1 MTKLGGKLRA
11 HAPQTTRTAR
21 CDQNTGKGH
30 MRRSCESSARVYDI
44 GLQPTLNPG
53 EFPAPLPFFSD
64 YVFVN
69 KMAVQ
74 RGVLERGDVITLWC
88 VITLCPSP
96 STTATTHTPPPPRT
110 HTQTA
115 HVGTLAHRDRSH
127 CGLTRTGTCYDGPD
141 TKSVPFPCCG
151 AGHPS
156 RTTRC

>member
-1 MTKLGGKLRA
+1 
-11 HAPQTTRTAR
+11 
-21 CDQNTGKGH
+21 
-30 MRRSCESSARVYDI
+30 MRRSCESSARVYDF

-96 STTATTHTPPPPRT
+96 QHHRHHPHPAATPHTHSNRARGHSRTAR
-110 HTQTA
+110 QT
-115 HVGTLAHRDRSH
+115 S

-141 TKSVPFPCCG
+141 AKSVPFPCCG

>member
-1 MTKLGGKLRA
+1 
-11 HAPQTTRTAR
+11 
-21 CDQNTGKGH
+21 
-30 MRRSCESSARVYDI
+30 MRRSCESSARVYDF

-96 STTATTHTPPPPRT
+96 QHHRHHPHPAATPHTHSNRARGHSRTPR
-110 HTQTA
+110 QTPLRA
-115 HVGTLAHRDRSH
+115 HAHGHMLRRS
-127 CGLTRTGTCYDGPD
+127 RYQER
-141 TKSVPFPCCG
+141 PFPLLWRRSPESDNTLLIKRVVALPSEWVLAKVSARTLCSG
-151 AGHPS
+151 A
-156 RTTRC
+156 T